1 MKKHRDLYFKAQAMI
16 EYSLVTIVIVMI
28 VFLAFKKNGG
38 GVLEQTYNKT
48 NQYFETGTK
57 AITGGY
63 YDTGTSTFVP
73 YQATAVDGGWCAW
86 SECVGGAQSR
96 ECACP
101 RPAFGGKACGEGATG
116 VATESVRYGLCG
128 GTPAC
133 DASAPSGIY
142 SAAAYYT
149 KENCGHTPDCPDGFV
164 CISDKGSVCWAN
176 VWPTHFRSVEGG
188 ALFPPYG
195 PGGSRRMCDG
205 DPCVLG
211 LVPQDGKAS
220 FHLGIYNVATHK
232 CDLVSD
238 VMKSANSSG
247 YAYAGGT
254 NYIISQAVASWGL

>member
-1 MKKHRDLYFKAQAMI
+1 MKRHGHLYFKAQAMI

-48 NQYFETGTK
+48 TQYFDTGTK

-63 YDTGTSTFVP
+63 YDTGTSEFVP
-73 YQATAVDGGWCAW
+73 FQAAAVDGGWCAW
-86 SECVGGAQSR
+86 SECVGGARSR

-101 RPAFGGKACGEGATG
+101 RPAFGGAACPGNGIDYGENGA
-116 VATESVRYGLCG
+116 CG

-133 DASAPSGIY
+133 EYPPSGVY

-149 KENCGHTPDCPDGFV
+149 ARNCGHTPGCPTGFTGKSDV
-164 CISDKGSVCWAN
+164 GGACWVGWTISKW
-176 VWPTHFRSVEGG
+176 RSVECG

-195 PGGSRRMCDG
+195 VGGDRHMCDG
-205 DPCVLG
+205 DPCVVG
-211 LVPQDGKAS
+211 LVPQDGRAS
-220 FHLGIYNVATHK
+220 FHLGTYMIRTATEPGH
-232 CDLVSD
+232 CVRTVDTMISVN
-238 VMKSANSSG
+238 SAG

-254 NYIISQAVASWGL
+254 NYNISQAVASWGQ